1 MVTSVATNIVTPV
14 APKTVDEWLADSNT
28 DNVLINISIVSVKL
42 ANALARALNL
52 QKSTVEDI
60 GNEINKISDLNV
72 RVSKFKSTSTDPNK
86 GAPLGKD
93 VAEATEIINLLKAA
107 GVEVKL
113 TPAQA
118 FSPGATANDI
128 SLWTQA
134 LNGKSDNLSNKSSQE
149 TLRLQ
154 TFTNRYTQSS
164 DQASTLIQ
172 KNAQSLGNITRNIA

>member
-1 MVTSVATNIVTPV
+1 MVTPV

-28 DNVLINISIVSVKL
+28 ENVLINISIVSVKL

-60 GNEINKISDLNV
+60 GNQINKISDLNV
-72 RVSKFKSTSTDPNK
+72 RISAFKTTDTKPEAK
-86 GAPLGKD
+86 KSLGKSE
-93 VAEATEIINLLKAA
+93 AEATEIINLLKAA
-107 GVEVKL
+107 GVTVEK
-113 TPAQA
+113 TPADA
-118 FSPGATANDI
+118 FNNGVTANDI
-128 SLWTQA
+128 SLWSQA
-134 LNGKSDNLSNKSSQE
+134 LNAKSDSLSNKSSQE

-172 KNAQSLGNITRNIA
+172 KNAQSLGNISRNIT

>member
-1 MVTSVATNIVTPV
+1 MGASVATNTVTPV
-14 APKTVDEWLADSNT
+14 APKTVDEWLQNSNT

-60 GNEINKISDLNV
+60 GNEINKVSDLNV
-72 RVSKFKSTSTDPNK
+72 RVTKFKPTAPEPNATLK
-86 GAPLGKD
+86 FGKD
-93 VAEATEIINLLKAA
+93 LAEATEMIALLKAA
-107 GVEVKL
+107 GVEVKK
-113 TPAQA
+113 TPAEA
-118 FSPGATANDI
+118 HAGVTANDI

-134 LNGKSDNLSNKSSQE
+134 LNAKSENLSNKSSQE

>member
-1 MVTSVATNIVTPV
+1 MVTPV

-28 DNVLINISIVSVKL
+28 ENVLINISIVSVKL

-72 RVSKFKSTSTDPNK
+72 RISAFKTTDTKPEAK
-86 GAPLGKD
+86 KSLGKSE
-93 VAEATEIINLLKAA
+93 AEATEIINLLKAA
-107 GVEVKL
+107 GVTVEK
-113 TPAQA
+113 TPADA
-118 FSPGATANDI
+118 FNNGVTANDI
-128 SLWTQA
+128 SLWSQA
-134 LNGKSDNLSNKSSQE
+134 LNAASDSLSNKSSQE

-172 KNAQSLGNITRNIA
+172 KNAQSLGNISRNIT

>member
-1 MVTSVATNIVTPV
+1 MGASVASNTVTPV
-14 APKTVDEWLADSNT
+14 APKTVDEWLANSNT
-28 DNVLINISIVSVKL
+28 ENVLINISVVSVKL
-42 ANALARALNL
+42 ASALARALNL

-72 RVSKFKSTSTDPNK
+72 RVSKFKSTDPNPNVAK
-86 GAPLGKD
+86 PLGNSE
-93 VAEATEIINLLKAA
+93 AEATEIINLLKAA
-107 GVEVKL
+107 GVDVKL

-118 FSPGATANDI
+118 FKPGATANDI

-134 LNGKSDNLSNKSSQE
+134 LNAKSENLSNKSSQE

-172 KNAQSLGNITRNIA
+172 KNVQSLGNITRNIA

>member
-1 MVTSVATNIVTPV
+1 MGAPVAQPV

-28 DNVLINISIVSVKL
+28 ENVLINITVVSVKL

-52 QKSTVEDI
+52 QKATVEDI

-72 RVSKFKSTSTDPNK
+72 RVSAFKPTSTTPTDTK
-86 GAPLGKD
+86 KLGKS
-93 VAEATEIINLLKAA
+93 VEEATEIINLLKAA
-107 GVEVKL
+107 GVEVNI
-113 TPAQA
+113 TPADA
-118 FSPGATANDI
+118 FNKGVTANDI
-128 SLWTQA
+128 SLWTQK
-134 LNGKSDNLSNKSSQE
+134 LNATSDTLSNKSSQE

-172 KNAQSLGNITRNIA
+172 KNAQSLGNISRNIA